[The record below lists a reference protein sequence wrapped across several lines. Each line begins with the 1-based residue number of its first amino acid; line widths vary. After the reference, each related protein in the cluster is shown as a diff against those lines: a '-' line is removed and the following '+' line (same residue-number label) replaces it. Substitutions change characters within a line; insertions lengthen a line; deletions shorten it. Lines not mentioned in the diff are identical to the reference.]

1 MAIKKKK
8 KILKRTIIF
17 GLIDIIAII
26 CFFIMYGPWN
36 YVRNLYVT
44 TAMQTMT
51 HKYLARVFYSE
62 KKITEIQNN
71 NYLVGINE
79 DADTSSIVI
88 DTKEKKII

>member
-1 MAIKKKK
+1 MQKKKK
-8 KILKRTIIF
+8 KVLKRTIFF

-51 HKYLARVFYSE
+51 HKYLARVFYCE
-62 KKITEIQNN
+62 K
-71 NYLVGINE
+71 
-79 DADTSSIVI
+79 
-88 DTKEKKII
+88 